1 MRDENFLYKSFG
13 IEIEFKKTNLKDVAK
28 ELRKLPLRNKVRHRN
43 GWGKSNGQFWD
54 VKTDSSVTQYIGNAG
69 LGGEI
74 ASPILYPSKQ
84 SFKEIEQ
91 VYTALN
97 TLGAKFNSK
106 CGLHMHINITG
117 IDKFKLILA
126 LLKYEQHLYDGFSRS
141 RRSTSFARPIK
152 RLTDEQLMKNICKKM
167 GEIMSQNRLSK
178 FLDEEKYMAFHFY
191 ERNKG
196 KLKMLELRMGEA
208 TGDVEHALEWIKLV
222 LRLLK
227 YSRDEDTMNILTI

>member
-28 ELRKLPLRNKVRHRN
+28 ELRKLPLRNKVRRRS

-54 VKTDSSVTQYIGNAG
+54 VKTDSSVTKYVGSDR

-84 SFKEIEQ
+84 TFKEIEQ
-91 VYTALN
+91 VYN
-97 TLGAKFNSK
+97 TLNSTGAKYTRN

-126 LLKYEQHLYDGFSRS
+126 LLKFEQNLYEGFSKS
-141 RRSTSFARPIK
+141 RRNTTYAKPIK
-152 RLTDEQLMKNICKKM
+152 RLTEEQIMKKICKKM
-167 GEIMSQNRLSK
+167 GEIMIQNKL
-178 FLDEEKYMAFHFY
+178 EKIIDCDKYSAFHFY
-191 ERNKG
+191 ERDKD
-196 KLKMLELRMGEA
+196 KIKMLELRMGEA

-227 YSRDEDTMNILTI
+227 YSRDEDTMDILTI